1 MLFFSYYYYGAC
13 SCLLDLHLQQALWKP
28 DAALILVYDLIHHQH
43 CQDIC
48 AHQLRVW
55 FSRTRIFKDINS
67 ELCQK
72 KIEWNLSPTIIM
84 DLLGFHLGLY
94 FIKQW
99 PVADATVDPSSGSQ
113 YDKGIYCMCSALHSA
128 YMYLLVGRW
137 TWSRRMGRWSISTT
151 PRSRPLLLP
160 THSPL
165 LVTPKWNVRGICF
178 VC

>member
-1 MLFFSYYYYGAC
+1 MEHAAAC
-13 SCLLDLHLQQALWKP
+13 WTCICSRHCGKR
-28 DAALILVYDLIHHQH
+28 AALILVYDHIPHQH
-43 CQDIC
+43 CQDVC

-55 FSRTRIFKDINS
+55 FPGTRIFEDIDC
-67 ELCQK
+67 ELCK
-72 KIEWNLSPTIIM
+72 KNFFFNEWNLSPAIIM
-84 DLLGFHLGLY
+84 DVLGFHLGIY

-113 YDKGIYCMCSALHSA
+113 YDKRIYCMCSALLSTSIYH
-128 YMYLLVGRW
+128 LLVGRW

-151 PRSRPLLLP
+151 PRSRPHLPP

-165 LVTPKWNVRGICF
+165 LVTRKWNVRGICF

>member
-1 MLFFSYYYYGAC
+1 MEHAAACWTCICSRHCGKLMLHWFWFMTSFIINIARIYMHISAEYGFHVQEYLRTLTVSSAKKNFF
-13 SCLLDLHLQQALWKP
+13 LW
-28 DAALILVYDLIHHQH
+28 
-43 CQDIC
+43 
-48 AHQLRVW
+48 
-55 FSRTRIFKDINS
+55 S
-67 ELCQK
+67 
-72 KIEWNLSPTIIM
+72 LSPAIIM

-113 YDKGIYCMCSALHSA
+113 YDKGIYCVCSALHSA